1 MDEIERRKDAEI
13 LTASVS
19 KIYKEIEA
27 IEKREILPLKI
38 KIEKLKD
45 AFLDKYLV
53 DSSGMPVRVGMT
65 IEKDKRRYKVLDRY
79 QQKLFGYLGNARVVA
94 IREGQKRGFSIYCNE
109 LIKYT
114 IID

>member
-1 MDEIERRKDAEI
+1 MDKIERRKDAEM

-53 DSSGMPVRVGMT
+53 DSSGMPVHVGMT

-94 IREGQKRGFSIYCNE
+94 ICEGQKKGFPIYCDD